1 MGILRNLQ
9 EATARKLKED
19 PWLAGAAVLVE
30 KPEDP
35 LWPLAA
41 RAGVG
46 GVRLTVLAP
55 AFLLNETVTDPAD
68 GDAQAGPG
76 RVLRGEALLSIEASL
91 AGRPGPDCPAACAS
105 DLAEQVLCVLEGW
118 EHGLGWPGVLRA
130 ERQALAPGPR
140 RASSLK
146 YLARFAKGGT
156 EKFRR
161 EVRELE
167 EDESAAPYYIHF
179 WTEVELSQQG
189 V

>member
-1 MGILRNLQ
+1 MGILRTLQ
-9 EATARKLKED
+9 EATAARLKED
-19 PWLAGAAVLVE
+19 PWLASAAVLVE

-41 RAGVG
+41 RSGVTG
-46 GVRLTVLAP
+46 ARLTVLAP
-55 AFLLNETVTDPAD
+55 AFLLNETVADPPEGASE
-68 GDAQAGPG
+68 P
-76 RVLRGEALLSIEASL
+76 VLRGEALLSIEASL
-91 AGRPGPDCPAACAS
+91 VGPPGPDCPAACAS

-167 EDESAAPYYIHF
+167 DDEAAAPCYIHF
-179 WTEVELSQQG
+179 WTEVELSRQ
-189 V
+189 VWPES